1 MSNTPFH
8 SQQSHDL
15 ETLPERTQLLQS
27 IDTNGL
33 PYATDAADDNND
45 DEDVDDDAT
54 NATFSTYGQLSI
66 DDAASYVGTIVGT
79 ITEGVEDLMD
89 TVTEV
94 ASEVKESL
102 VGEIIEIKEAFID
115 ELHEAD
121 EGEDFFLEMAL
132 TRNLSI
138 LPGDIVEAAA
148 ATEVD
153 IGRSDK
159 LEDGTDT
166 DGKDGDTGASSGVP
180 LSAYILLSSA
190 VISLSS
196 IGPFLDLQI
205 GVGAMLKMFWRM
217 SATALILS
225 PAAIYA
231 MIYKSG
237 MPRLTKAQWVTF
249 TLAAACYTVLCNG
262 FVLALDYTTVGNA
275 VILSN
280 SQALLLLLGKVFVGA
295 PIQLLEAG
303 GAILAFGGALLCSKD
318 SNDNSSSSGEDS
330 LNSGST
336 LYGDLLA
343 IASALGGV
351 GYLIFAKTI
360 RPHMNLFVFI
370 FSTMLLG
377 SIFTALF
384 MILTEMSYSFD
395 RNIDTGFFGWMNISE
410 FDRLPLELV
419 TVVVCNLMGTMG
431 YVRAMKDFDN
441 LIISVAALMEPV
453 VATFIAYGFH
463 VGSLPGMNGW
473 IGNALVALGTFGV
486 VFPTATDKHK

>member
-166 DGKDGDTGASSGVP
+166 DGKDGGTGASSGVP

-205 GVGAMLKMFWRM
+205 GVGAMLKMCWRM
-217 SATALILS
+217 NATALILS

-237 MPRLTKAQWVTF
+237 VPRLTKAQWVTF

-262 FVLALDYTTVGNA
+262 FVLA
-275 VILSN
+275 
-280 SQALLLLLGKVFVGA
+280 
-295 PIQLLEAG
+295 
-303 GAILAFGGALLCSKD
+303 
-318 SNDNSSSSGEDS
+318 
-330 LNSGST
+330 
-336 LYGDLLA
+336 
-343 IASALGGV
+343 
-351 GYLIFAKTI
+351 
-360 RPHMNLFVFI
+360 
-370 FSTMLLG
+370 
-377 SIFTALF
+377 
-384 MILTEMSYSFD
+384 D
-395 RNIDTGFFGWMNISE
+395 RKS
-410 FDRLPLELV
+410 
-419 TVVVCNLMGTMG
+419 VV
-431 YVRAMKDFDN
+431 
-441 LIISVAALMEPV
+441 
-453 VATFIAYGFH
+453 
-463 VGSLPGMNGW
+463 
-473 IGNALVALGTFGV
+473 
-486 VFPTATDKHK
+486 